1 MKKATAMVASGTE
14 MLSSTTSVI
23 GSDSTTVAT
32 IETKATLGTMFHQSN
47 CTCPR
52 AE

>member
-1 MKKATAMVASGTE
+1 MGR
-14 MLSSTTSVI
+14 
-23 GSDSTTVAT
+23 DSTTVAT
-32 IETKATLGTMFHQSN
+32 KDTKATLGTMFQKSN